1 MILFSKFFHV
11 ASATTFIFFNCYNSL
26 KANETFAW
34 DISLPLIFFQSF
46 DRQRE
51 GSALIDGHLFYLF
64 KYHYQS
70 TCCYIYKKHMSKALN
85 HRLQQLQKIC

>member
-1 MILFSKFFHV
+1 MILFFKFTCV
-11 ASATTFIFFNCYNSL
+11 ASATTFIFYYCYNAV

-51 GSALIDGHLFYLF
+51 GSALIDGHFF
-64 KYHYQS
+64 IYQNNLMQHLMPV
-70 TCCYIYKKHMSKALN
+70 YKKHMSKAPV
-85 HRLQQLQKIC
+85 HDLQQLQKI

>member
-1 MILFSKFFHV
+1 MPLICFYYNLCFLFIQAYFNYFIMILFSKFIRV
-11 ASATTFIFFNCYNSL
+11 ASATTFIFFYCYNSV

-51 GSALIDGHLFYLF
+51 GSALIDGHLFYLL
-64 KYHYQS
+64 K
-70 TCCYIYKKHMSKALN
+70 
-85 HRLQQLQKIC
+85 